1 MTIGVEEKLDL
12 ISWVEKHERIAD
24 TLLRLDSLMV
34 QYVQFVIMLTEL
46 KKVLHEEIQWVIK
59 NFSWKEFNCGA

>member
-46 KKVLHEEIQWVIK
+46 KKVLHEEIQ
-59 NFSWKEFNCGA
+59 